1 MAANA
6 NAEYKLF
13 KYYEG
18 LCSSSDFPKEIAKVL
33 SLGVKSKAVKDL
45 DGNTIEDPFVLR
57 TKNWDIVYPAP
68 DAAFELKD
76 GETPTASAFQ
86 DKILNQVSKI
96 SDTVI
101 LKTRTTERPLTEE
114 EKDYLTVDETANSP
128 YLEMYLEIFKPTYI
142 ANPEEYPLD
151 CERSGIVPKV
161 ITKELYEEKFK
172 TRRAREFDLYSKLT
186 QAPRDDESLGTVQN
200 LTYDE
205 VDTYVMSIQN
215 ICNDPGFAP
224 PQGEQNSTRKE
235 INAADLA
242 KIRKEDVSLYNFIL
256 KNLNGGEGIEPKDY
270 TLLEKLIFD
279 ISIQSEEVAADGD
292 SQVLYQIMMTATTRL
307 TYFEIS
313 ANQNFVLPDGHVA
326 LEPITPEL
334 YLNGVY
340 TPIDTEL
347 YTSTTSSVKFIEP
360 FTFESAH
367 DGLLVVRY
375 ETAKKEDKLI
385 TKRETLLNNHY
396 VLMRLF
402 DNINEECDG
411 PAENVYNSAGDVI
424 QTNSHVSPWSKLSW
438 YQDFEEVMI
447 DQLDED
453 VSINAISDGTVFV
466 PLETPGLNEDTKIRY
481 WINTNNDRFGLIVMG
496 NPSLDYSRDR
506 HLISACYCGRIDSF
520 ENSINDTAGNFAL
533 FTSSS
538 TEPCNTTLK
547 TEKSVAEMPD
557 FVLTQEDIDNGS
569 YAGADFDNFVEF
581 ILPECITPSNGT
593 DEYWIQLP
601 ENTYY
606 SREKWPKYF
615 FADDSTG
622 NIVPITPLTQAYQR
636 EFFMED
642 GKSSLLKLTVE
653 HGDDSG
659 STGHVFPAGQC
670 KLYVACNY
678 YTEKYAITSGVTR
691 DVFGNVVDVAKED
704 SYGHNTSDGVTSI
717 MMYHTRSKAYYQKHH
732 MLFATTEEYMSKVM
746 YGKSSYTGEYY
757 ADRIKV
763 THGNDGPRGTLSDL
777 LVIDSASLYAL
788 DELVINK
795 DFEKDPDELEET
807 FVYFP
812 ISAPYSPLS
821 DSPNSTYGLA
831 IKKQEI
837 EPTYEDEIKILKI
850 AVEQIKT
857 ITENSWCP
865 TESNIFPLEA
875 TDNGCTVYWKV
886 IDDTAYAIQKNA
898 AGNEVKV
905 PSEYVPVKLAV
916 VNTSAYKG
924 DMSNVIVPSAS
935 TILEKGDTVAD
946 ETYSYLKI
954 SGFTANEGEE
964 IMYGIADE
972 PITEF
977 GTGAQIKA
985 VMYDGAIDSGS
996 ERWEY
1001 NIDGVPFTAVIGEEL
1016 PSTDVQLIDAAPDK
1030 YLVLY
1035 SVKVENAAT
1044 PADASAQAD
1053 GTNEKHIITKFDCV
1067 PLTISSAPKNE
1078 LLQYPCSINA
1088 YIEGGRGS
1096 IATTNAPDKEAG
1108 DVINMNINYGS
1119 TFELVMLPYN
1129 ENGAGYQ
1136 VSKVVAEVDGTETE
1150 YTEFTEANFGGKP
1163 GKSLTIENVKSDV
1176 KLKVQFVTA

>member
-1 MAANA
+1 MAANT
-6 NAEYKLF
+6 NAEYKMF

-33 SLGVKSKAVKDL
+33 ALGVKSKAVKDL
-45 DGNTIEDPFVLR
+45 DGNIIEAPFTLR

-68 DAAFELKD
+68 DSAFEVKE
-76 GETPTASAFQ
+76 GTNPTSIEYEA
-86 DKILNQVSKI
+86 KINNQVSKI

-114 EKDYLTVDETANSP
+114 EKDDLTVDESVNNP
-128 YLEMYLEIFKPTYI
+128 FLEMYLEIYKPTYI

-151 CERSGIVPKV
+151 CERQGIIPKV
-161 ITKELYEEKFK
+161 ITKELHEEKYK
-172 TRRAREFDLYSKLT
+172 TRKYKEYLLYTKPGVRST
-186 QAPRDDESLGTVQN
+186 QRNDESFGQVNN

-205 VDTYVMSIQN
+205 VDKYVMSIQD

-224 PQGEQNSTRKE
+224 PQGEQNSTKKT

-242 KIRKEDVSLYNFIL
+242 KIKKEDISLYNFIL
-256 KNLNGGEGIEPKDY
+256 KNLNSGEGIEPKDY
-270 TLLEKLIFD
+270 SLLESLEFD
-279 ISIQSEEVAADGD
+279 ISIQSSVISADG
-292 SQVLYQIMMTATTRL
+292 SEQVLYQVMMTAVTRL
-307 TYFEIS
+307 TYYEIS
-313 ANQNFVLPDGHVA
+313 ENTAFILD
-326 LEPITPEL
+326 ESPIDTPAPEL

-340 TPIDTEL
+340 TPINTDL
-347 YTSTTSSVKFIEP
+347 YTVTGNSIRFIKP
-360 FTFESAH
+360 FTFEKAH

-375 ETAKKEDKLI
+375 EYKTEQAKLI
-385 TKRETLLNNHY
+385 TERETLLNNHY

-402 DNINEECDG
+402 DNINEEHDG
-411 PAENVYNSAGDVI
+411 PAENIYNSAGDII
-424 QTNSHVSPWSKLSW
+424 QTNSHISPWSKLSW
-438 YQDFEEVMI
+438 YHDFEEVMI
-447 DQLDED
+447 DHLDED
-453 VSINAISDGTVFV
+453 VSINTIADGTVFV

-481 WINTNNDRFGLIVMG
+481 WINTNNDRFSLIVMG

-506 HLISACYCGRIDSF
+506 HIISACYCGRIDSF

-547 TEKSVAEMPD
+547 TEKEVSEMPN
-557 FVLTQEDIDNGS
+557 FMLSQEDIDSGE
-569 YAGADFDNFVEF
+569 YVGDDFDNFVQW
-581 ILPECITPSNGT
+581 ILPECITESNGT
-593 DEYWIQLP
+593 REYWIQLP

-615 FADDSTG
+615 FANDSTG
-622 NIVPITPLTQAYQR
+622 NVIPVTPLTQAYQR
-636 EFFMED
+636 EFHMED

-653 HGDDSG
+653 E
-659 STGHVFPAGQC
+659 GHDFPVGQY

-678 YTEKYAITSGVTR
+678 YTEKYAITSGVAR
-691 DVFGNVVDVAKED
+691 DVFGNVVNVAKED
-704 SYGHNTSDGVTSI
+704 SYGINTSDGVTSI

-763 THGNDGPRGTLSDL
+763 THGNDGPRGILTDL

-807 FVYFP
+807 FVFFP

-821 DSPNSTYGLA
+821 DSPNATYGLA

-837 EPTYEDEIKILKI
+837 EPIYEDELKILNI
-850 AVEQIKT
+850 AVQQLKT

-865 TESNIFPLEA
+865 TETNIFPLEC
-875 TDNGCTVYWKV
+875 TDNGCSVYWKV
-886 IDDTAYAIQKNA
+886 IDSTAYTMERND
-898 AGNEVKV
+898 AGKLVKV

-916 VNTSAYKG
+916 VNTSAYRG
-924 DMSNVIVPSAS
+924 DEENPMTPTGT
-935 TILEKGDTVAD
+935 TILTKGSKPAN
-946 ETYSYLKI
+946 ETYSYLKV
-954 SGFTANEGEE
+954 SGFTANAEE
-964 IMYGIADE
+964 QIMYGISDT
-972 PITEF
+972 PIDSL

-985 VMYDGAIDSGS
+985 ILYDGALDSGS

-1001 NIDGVPFTAVIGEEL
+1001 SIDGVPLTAVVGETL
-1016 PSTDVQLIDAAPDK
+1016 PTNEMQLIDASPDR

-1035 SVKVENAAT
+1035 SVKSENITDESSGETVEKCT
-1044 PADASAQAD
+1044 
-1053 GTNEKHIITKFDCV
+1053 ITKFDCTQ
-1067 PLTISSAPKNE
+1067 LTKNGSPKNE

-1096 IATTNAPDKEAG
+1096 IATTNVPDKDAG
-1108 DVINMNINYGS
+1108 DVINMHVDYGTS
-1119 TFELVMLPYN
+1119 FELVMLPYK
-1129 ENGAGYQ
+1129 EATTEYA
-1136 VSKVVAEVDGTETE
+1136 VYKVVAEIDGTETE
-1150 YTEFTEANFGGKP
+1150 YMNFTEANFGGKP
-1163 GKSLTIENVKSDV
+1163 GKSLSIPNVTSNV

>member
-1 MAANA
+1 MAANT

-33 SLGVKSKAVKDL
+33 ALGVKSKAVKDL
-45 DGNTIEDPFVLR
+45 DGNIIEAPFVLR
-57 TKNWDIVYPAP
+57 TRNWDIVYPAP
-68 DAAFELKD
+68 DSAFEVKE
-76 GETPTASAFQ
+76 GAVPTASEYEA
-86 DKILNQVSKI
+86 KINNQVSKI

-101 LKTRTTERPLTEE
+101 LKTKTTERPLTEE
-114 EKDYLTVDETANSP
+114 EKDDLTVDETANSP
-128 YLEMYLEIFKPTYI
+128 YLEMYLEIYKPTYI

-151 CERSGIVPKV
+151 CERQGIIPKV

-172 TRRAREFDLYSKLT
+172 TRKYEEYPLYLKTGVRST
-186 QAPRDDESLGTVQN
+186 QRNDESLGSVEN

-205 VDTYVMSIQN
+205 VDKYVMSIQN

-224 PQGEQNSTRKE
+224 PTGEQNSTRKT
-235 INAADLA
+235 INAANLA
-242 KIRKEDVSLYNFIL
+242 KIRKEDASLYNFIL

-270 TLLEKLIFD
+270 TLLESLEFD
-279 ISIQSEEVAADGD
+279 ISIQSAAVTADEE
-292 SQVLYQIMMTATTRL
+292 SQTLYQVMMTGVTRL
-307 TYFEIS
+307 TYYEIS
-313 ANQNFVLPDGHVA
+313 ERTTFQLDT
-326 LEPITPEL
+326 EPIDSPAPEL

-340 TPIDTEL
+340 TPIDTDL
-347 YTSTTSSVKFIEP
+347 YTVNGRNITFNKP
-360 FTFESAH
+360 FTFEKAH
-367 DGLLVVRY
+367 DGVLVVRY
-375 ETAKKEDKLI
+375 EYATSQAKLI
-385 TKRETLLNNHY
+385 TERETLLNNHY

-402 DNINEECDG
+402 DNINEEHDG
-411 PAENVYNSAGDVI
+411 PAENIYNSAGDII
-424 QTNSHVSPWSKLSW
+424 QTNSHISPWSKLSW
-438 YQDFEEVMI
+438 YHDFEEVMV

-453 VSINAISDGTVFV
+453 VSINTISDGTVFV

-481 WINTNNDRFGLIVMG
+481 WINTNNDRFSLIVMG

-506 HLISACYCGRIDSF
+506 HIISACYCGRIDSF

-538 TEPCNTTLK
+538 TEPCNTILK
-547 TEKSVAEMPD
+547 TEKEVSEMPN
-557 FVLTQEDIDNGS
+557 FVLTQDDITHGT
-569 YAGADFDNFVEF
+569 YAGPEFNKFVEW
-581 ILPECITPSNGT
+581 ILPEAITESNGT
-593 DEYWIQLP
+593 REFWIQLP

-615 FADDSTG
+615 FADDATG
-622 NIVPITPLTQAYQR
+622 NVVPVTPLTQAYQR

-653 HGDDSG
+653 E
-659 STGHVFPAGQC
+659 GHDFPVGQH

-678 YTEKYAITSGVTR
+678 YTEKFAITSGVTR

-795 DFEKDPDELEET
+795 DFEKDPNELEET

-850 AVEQIKT
+850 AAQQIKT
-857 ITENSWCP
+857 ITENSWNP
-865 TESNIFPLEA
+865 TETNIFPLES
-875 TDNGCTVYWKV
+875 TDNGCSVYWKV
-886 IDDTAYAIQKNA
+886 IDDTAYSIQKNA
-898 AGNEVKV
+898 AGKDVQV
-905 PSEYVPVKLAV
+905 PSAYVPVKLAV
-916 VNTSAYKG
+916 VNTSAYRG
-924 DMSNVIVPSAS
+924 DITDPILPVGS
-935 TILEKGDTVAD
+935 TILTKGSQVAD

-954 SGFTANEGEE
+954 SGFTANTGES
-964 IMYGIADE
+964 IMYGISDT
-972 PITEF
+972 PIESF
-977 GTGAQIKA
+977 GRGAQIKA
-985 VMYDGAIDSGS
+985 VLHDGAVDSGS

-1001 NIDGVPFTAVIGEEL
+1001 NVDGVPFTEVLGTTL
-1016 PSTDVQLIDAAPDK
+1016 PTTDVQLIDAAPDK

-1035 SVKVENAAT
+1035 SVK
-1044 PADASAQAD
+1044 
-1053 GTNEKHIITKFDCV
+1053 NETDSTEERYTITKFDCT

-1088 YIEGGRGS
+1088 YIEGGRGA
-1096 IATTNAPDKEAG
+1096 IATTNAPDKGAG
-1108 DVINMNINYGS
+1108 DVINMNINYGT
-1119 TFELVMLPYN
+1119 TFELVMLPFR
-1129 ENGAGYQ
+1129 E
-1136 VSKVVAEVDGTETE
+1136 GTTE
-1150 YTEFTEANFGGKP
+1150 YTVHKVIAEIDGVETEHTTFTEKNFEGMP
-1163 GKSLTIENVKSDV
+1163 GKALTIADIKSNV
-1176 KLKVQFVTA
+1176 KLKVQFVTV